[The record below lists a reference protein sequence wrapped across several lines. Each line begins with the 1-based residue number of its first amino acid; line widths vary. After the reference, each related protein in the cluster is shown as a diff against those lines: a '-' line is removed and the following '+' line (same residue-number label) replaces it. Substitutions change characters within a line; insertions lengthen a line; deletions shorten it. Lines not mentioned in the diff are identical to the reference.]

1 MMKKRVLILYTGG
14 TIGMVPS
21 DQGYV
26 PMTGL
31 ADRLVSRL
39 QGFGLDDLPE
49 YEVLEFGQL
58 IDSSNLVPADWT
70 RIGNCLRDHWHQ
82 YDGFVILH
90 GTDTMAYT
98 ASMLSYMVQ
107 PLDKPVIVTG
117 SQIPLAELRNDADT
131 NLLTSLQLAARDDIH
146 EVCICFGNRILR
158 GNRSVKVNSMDLAAF
173 DSPNMPWLGTVG
185 INIDIRTDL
194 LQPAGIPDIQVP
206 EFDADAV
213 LVFTLY
219 PGVNHRV
226 LKAMLDNSPN
236 ARALIIRSYGVG
248 NPPDANQ
255 ALMHELE
262 QAGLRGL
269 VVVNLTQCQSGPVV
283 QGAYATGATLNRI
296 GVVGG
301 SDLTLEA
308 TFTKLHW
315 LLARGFDAAAI
326 RATLAQPLCGECQG
340 S

>member
-1 MMKKRVLILYTGG
+1 MMKKRVLIVYTGG
-14 TIGMVPS
+14 TFGMVPS

-31 ADRLVSRL
+31 ADRLVARL
-39 QGFGLDDLPE
+39 QVFGLDDLPE
-49 YEVLEFGQL
+49 FEVLEFGKL
-58 IDSSNLVPADWT
+58 IDSSNLTPADWT
-70 RIGNCLRDHWHQ
+70 RIGNCLRDHWAQ

-98 ASMLSYMVQ
+98 ASALSFMLQ
-107 PLDKPVIVTG
+107 PLDKPVIITG
-117 SQIPLAELRNDADT
+117 SQIPLAELRNDADI
-131 NLLTSLQLAARDDIH
+131 NLITSLQLAARDDIH

-158 GNRSVKVNSMDLAAF
+158 GNRAVKVNSMDLAAF
-173 DSPNMPWLGTVG
+173 DSPNMAWLGSVG
-185 INIDIRTDL
+185 IDINMRDDL
-194 LQPAGIPDIQVP
+194 LLEAGVPDIQVP
-206 EFDADAV
+206 EYDPDAV

-219 PGVNHRV
+219 PGVNHQ
-226 LKAMLDNSPN
+226 LLQSMLDINPR

-255 ALMHELE
+255 ELMQLLE
-262 QAGLRGL
+262 QACARGL
-269 VVVNLTQCQSGPVV
+269 VVVNLTQCQQGPVV

-308 TFTKLHW
+308 TFAKLHW
-315 LLARGFDAAAI
+315 LLATRSDPQEV
-326 RATLAQPLCGECQG
+326 RQLMATPLRGECRC
-340 S
+340 